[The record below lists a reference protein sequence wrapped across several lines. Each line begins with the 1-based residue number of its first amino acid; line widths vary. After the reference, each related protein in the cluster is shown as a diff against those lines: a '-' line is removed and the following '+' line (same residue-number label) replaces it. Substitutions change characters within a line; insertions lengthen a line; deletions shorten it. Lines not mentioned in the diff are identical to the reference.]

1 MTIAGSLIINI
12 LTKTSTGGLD
22 KTDRAIRKTTSSLK
36 KMSES
41 TGLIGKLSQS
51 MFRGFNFGSIRD
63 GFMNYLQFEKD
74 LGAIHSRFYAITKD
88 EQKAKQEFKF
98 IQDVANETATD
109 VKSMADSYSIFFSAT
124 SKSLG
129 TQGAKE
135 VFTDW
140 AKVGRV
146 LHLSEYQMERVT
158 YALREMSSKGAIYSQ
173 DLRMQI
179 GTHVPNAM
187 GLAQQA
193 AEEMGIKGTQWF
205 ETLQKKAKGN
215 AKVTADFVRLFSKYA
230 KQAYGTPEALKKAMQ
245 QPDALAQMIA
255 NKKFEFGYKF
265 SQAGGG
271 YMIVKILEGVNKL
284 IAKID
289 FDKITTVLGRIAHL
303 VGDMTNHIKL
313 IAKILAGIAIF
324 KVGVN
329 IWTFLREITFLR
341 KMLRMFPASRQAG
354 MLGGLI
360 KSGQMSKWWTP
371 ILETMI
377 KALGKGGL
385 KLGLGSIITNAI
397 KQAFLIFGPI
407 GIIIDAILILPE
419 IVKLIRFISR
429 IIALKYETKNWVKQ
443 QLWSQGL
450 SYKGL
455 IDAFNV
461 IKNTK
466 IKNKTQLE
474 NVLEKQGMLNYSKFF
489 NFDAQNNIKVYINDI
504 PIDMNKIQGESENT
518 IKDNKNGIFHRIK
531 QALIPKPMQ
540 SPDQSYFDKL

>member
-1 MTIAGSLIINI
+1 MAHLASLDIIVRTITN
-12 LTKTSTGGLD
+12 TGGLD

-63 GFMNYLQFEKD
+63 KFMNYLQFEKD

-255 NKKFEFGYKF
+255 NKRFEFGYKF

-289 FDKITTVLGRIAHL
+289 FDKVTTILGKIAHIVGTISDYMPQILAILRDIAIMKLVPVVLGKLYKYLHGTFFALKQGKFIPYLLSKLGFKGLAGKILLGSGSKFAGRMAARGAIAGASTPLGPLGAIIDIGLAIWTL
-303 VGDMTNHIKL
+303 VD
-313 IAKILAGIAIF
+313 IAKLF
-324 KVGVN
+324 YN
-329 IWTFLREITFLR
+329 MWR
-341 KMLRMFPASRQAG
+341 
-354 MLGGLI
+354 
-360 KSGQMSKWWTP
+360 
-371 ILETMI
+371 
-377 KALGKGGL
+377 
-385 KLGLGSIITNAI
+385 
-397 KQAFLIFGPI
+397 
-407 GIIIDAILILPE
+407 D
-419 IVKLIRFISR
+419 
-429 IIALKYETKNWVKQ
+429 
-443 QLWSQGL
+443 
-450 SYKGL
+450 
-455 IDAFNV
+455 
-461 IKNTK
+461 
-466 IKNKTQLE
+466 KNKDNYVYKYGKDTYFADSGVKASSIRNLAETLTKRGVHTHQDLMKQLRYFGAEGLAPYIHLDE
-474 NVLEKQGMLNYSKFF
+474 NHNIVITIDGHNIPYTSMQEETETSFIDKAGRTLKKIIKG
-489 NFDAQNNIKVYINDI
+489 NN
-504 PIDMNKIQGESENT
+504 
-518 IKDNKNGIFHRIK
+518 R
-531 QALIPKPMQ
+531 PKPKTLPTV
-540 SPDQSYFDKL
+540 SEEEFAKGFK

>member
-255 NKKFEFGYKF
+255 NKIFEFGYKF

-284 IAKID
+284 ITKID
-289 FDKITTVLGRIAHL
+289 FDKITTVLGRIARF
-303 VGDMTNHIKL
+303 VGTISDYMPQ
-313 IAKILAGIAIF
+313 ILAILRDIALMQLIPLLLNRTVKLYKSLQRMLF
-324 KVGVN
+324 VLDHAR
-329 IWTFLREITFLR
+329 FLW
-341 KMLRMFPASRQAG
+341 S
-354 MLGGLI
+354 
-360 KSGQMSKWWTP
+360 KSGFKGVAGKFLLKSGGKLAGKMAARGAIAGAS
-371 ILETMI
+371 
-377 KALGKGGL
+377 ASLG
-385 KLGLGSIITNAI
+385 IV
-397 KQAFLIFGPI
+397 
-407 GIIIDAILILPE
+407 GIIIDIGLAIWTLVDIIRLFYNMWQDKNRDKYIYKYGKNDYFGDTGLKTSSVFNVLKEVSKRGVTNRDELTKQLSYFGASTLNPYVHLDENHNIYISIDGHNIPISQMQEETKIGIKDRAGNIL
-419 IVKLIRFISR
+419 KR
-429 IIALKYETKNWVKQ
+429 IIKGNDKPKTKGRVIPTISDEEARKYQRK
-443 QLWSQGL
+443 
-450 SYKGL
+450 
-455 IDAFNV
+455 
-461 IKNTK
+461 
-466 IKNKTQLE
+466 
-474 NVLEKQGMLNYSKFF
+474 
-489 NFDAQNNIKVYINDI
+489 
-504 PIDMNKIQGESENT
+504 
-518 IKDNKNGIFHRIK
+518 
-531 QALIPKPMQ
+531 
-540 SPDQSYFDKL
+540 

>member
-1 MTIAGSLIINI
+1 MTIAGSLVINI

-22 KTDRAIRKTTSSLK
+22 KTDRAIRRTTSSLK

-98 IQDVANETATD
+98 IQDIANETATD

-129 TQGAKE
+129 AQGAKE

-215 AKVTADFVRLFSKYA
+215 AKVTANFVRLFSKYA

-284 IAKID
+284 VDKID
-289 FDKITTVLGRIAHL
+289 FDKVTNILGRVAHMVGTIA
-303 VGDMTNHIKL
+303 DYMPQ
-313 IAKILAGIAIF
+313 ILAILRDIAIIKFVPLVVGKLYKYLHGAFFAIRQGKFIPYLLSKLGF
-324 KVGVN
+324 KGLAGKALLGAGSKFTGKMAVRGAVAGAVTPIPILGAIVDIGLA
-329 IWTFLREITFLR
+329 IWTILDI
-341 KMLRMFPASRQAG
+341 
-354 MLGGLI
+354 I
-360 KSGQMSKWWTP
+360 KIFYNMWRDKN
-371 ILETMI
+371 
-377 KALGKGGL
+377 KDNYVYKYGKNDYFGDTGL
-385 KLGLGSIITNAI
+385 KTSSVFNVLKEVSRRGVTNRDELTKQLSYFGASALNPYVHLDENHKIYISIDGHNIPISQMQEET
-397 KQAFLIFGPI
+397 KI
-407 GIIIDAILILPE
+407 GIKDRAGNIL
-419 IVKLIRFISR
+419 KR
-429 IIALKYETKNWVKQ
+429 II
-443 QLWSQGL
+443 
-450 SYKGL
+450 KG
-455 IDAFNV
+455 
-461 IKNTK
+461 
-466 IKNKTQLE
+466 
-474 NVLEKQGMLNYSKFF
+474 
-489 NFDAQNNIKVYINDI
+489 ND
-504 PIDMNKIQGESENT
+504 K
-518 IKDNKNGIFHRIK
+518 
-531 QALIPKPMQ
+531 PKPKYKTIPTISDEEARKYQ
-540 SPDQSYFDKL
+540 RK